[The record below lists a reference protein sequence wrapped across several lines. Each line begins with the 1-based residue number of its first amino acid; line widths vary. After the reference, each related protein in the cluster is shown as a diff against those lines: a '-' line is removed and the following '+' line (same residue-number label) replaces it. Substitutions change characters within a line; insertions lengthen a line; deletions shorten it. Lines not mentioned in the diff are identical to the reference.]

1 MNKDEIALDYK
12 KELKKRIS
20 ADYERRVKQWM
31 AADPSQLIDAAEEIT
46 AARLIRDNIEDAI
59 NEEDARFLLGL
70 DEPLD
75 ELADRWIAENGLDA
89 SHGEE
94 LLHCVWTLREELSD
108 DAGTRTVRDFLAT
121 HVGGIFSLMT
131 PCGFVPLTAAQAE
144 RLILGNLTAKVSQVQ
159 EVISIHEQE
168 AALFQCSHRM
178 ANAGLGHIHVPSHIH
193 GAYHASLL
201 LENKNRFQVIFT
213 RFV

>member
-1 MNKDEIALDYK
+1 MNKDEIAMDYK

-108 DAGTRTVRDFLAT
+108 DAGPCTVRDFLAA
-121 HVGGIFSLMT
+121 HVGGVFSLIT
-131 PCGFVPLTAAQAE
+131 PDIGADYYIAKPFSPGEVMARIRAVLRRIPACPVSRCRSLPTIFLVRRSTAPTTQTACGT
-144 RLILGNLTAKVSQVQ
+144 S
-159 EVISIHEQE
+159 
-168 AALFQCSHRM
+168 
-178 ANAGLGHIHVPSHIH
+178 
-193 GAYHASLL
+193 
-201 LENKNRFQVIFT
+201 
-213 RFV
+213 

>member
-31 AADPSQLIDAAEEIT
+31 AADSSQLIDAAEEIT

-75 ELADRWIAENGLDA
+75 ELADRWIVENGLDA

-144 RLILGNLTAKVSQVQ
+144 GLMSGQSAAAHPGVPGITMSLSADVFLVRRSTAPTTQTACGTS
-159 EVISIHEQE
+159 
-168 AALFQCSHRM
+168 
-178 ANAGLGHIHVPSHIH
+178 
-193 GAYHASLL
+193 
-201 LENKNRFQVIFT
+201 
-213 RFV
+213 

>member
-94 LLHCVWTLREELSD
+94 LLHCVWTLR
-108 DAGTRTVRDFLAT
+108 
-121 HVGGIFSLMT
+121 
-131 PCGFVPLTAAQAE
+131 
-144 RLILGNLTAKVSQVQ
+144 
-159 EVISIHEQE
+159 
-168 AALFQCSHRM
+168 
-178 ANAGLGHIHVPSHIH
+178 
-193 GAYHASLL
+193 
-201 LENKNRFQVIFT
+201 
-213 RFV
+213 

>member
-20 ADYERRVKQWM
+20 SDYERRVKQWM

-75 ELADRWIAENGLDA
+75 ELADRWIAENGLNA

-159 EVISIHEQE
+159 EVISIHEQ
-168 AALFQCSHRM
+168 
-178 ANAGLGHIHVPSHIH
+178 
-193 GAYHASLL
+193 
-201 LENKNRFQVIFT
+201 
-213 RFV
+213 

>member
-1 MNKDEIALDYK
+1 MNKDEIAMDYK

-31 AADPSQLIDAAEEIT
+31 AADPSQLIDAAEE
-46 AARLIRDNIEDAI
+46 
-59 NEEDARFLLGL
+59 DARFLLGV

-94 LLHCVWTLREELSD
+94 LIHCVWTLREELSD
-108 DAGTRTVRDFLAT
+108 DAGPCTVRDFLAA
-121 HVGGIFSLMT
+121 HVGGVFSLIT

-144 RLILGNLTAKVSQVQ
+144 GLMSGQSAAAHPGVPGITMSLSADDLLGQAVNSANYANGVWHLLTEYPEMK
-159 EVISIHEQE
+159 
-168 AALFQCSHRM
+168 QCGPEM
-178 ANAGLGHIHVPSHIH
+178 GGM
-193 GAYHASLL
+193 
-201 LENKNRFQVIFT
+201 Q
-213 RFV
+213 

>member
-1 MNKDEIALDYK
+1 MNKDEIAMDYK

-20 ADYERRVKQWM
+20 TDYERRVMQWM

-94 LLHCVWTLREELSD
+94 LLHCVWTLR
-108 DAGTRTVRDFLAT
+108 
-121 HVGGIFSLMT
+121 
-131 PCGFVPLTAAQAE
+131 
-144 RLILGNLTAKVSQVQ
+144 
-159 EVISIHEQE
+159 
-168 AALFQCSHRM
+168 
-178 ANAGLGHIHVPSHIH
+178 
-193 GAYHASLL
+193 
-201 LENKNRFQVIFT
+201 
-213 RFV
+213 

>member
-46 AARLIRDNIEDAI
+46 AARLIRV

-108 DAGTRTVRDFLAT
+108 DAGPRTIRDFLAT
-121 HVGGIFSLMT
+121 HVGGVFSLMT

-144 RLILGNLTAKVSQVQ
+144 GLMSGQSAAAHPGVPGITMSLSADDLLSQTVNSANYANGVWHLLTEYPEMK
-159 EVISIHEQE
+159 
-168 AALFQCSHRM
+168 QCGPEM
-178 ANAGLGHIHVPSHIH
+178 GGM
-193 GAYHASLL
+193 
-201 LENKNRFQVIFT
+201 Q
-213 RFV
+213 

>member
-1 MNKDEIALDYK
+1 MNKDEIAMDYK

-46 AARLIRDNIEDAI
+46 AARLIHDNIEDAI

-89 SHGEE
+89 SM
-94 LLHCVWTLREELSD
+94 VRATPLRLDASGGSD
-108 DAGTRTVRDFLAT
+108 
-121 HVGGIFSLMT
+121 
-131 PCGFVPLTAAQAE
+131 
-144 RLILGNLTAKVSQVQ
+144 
-159 EVISIHEQE
+159 
-168 AALFQCSHRM
+168 
-178 ANAGLGHIHVPSHIH
+178 
-193 GAYHASLL
+193 
-201 LENKNRFQVIFT
+201 
-213 RFV
+213 

>member
-1 MNKDEIALDYK
+1 MNKDEIAMDYK

-75 ELADRWIAENGLDA
+75 ELADRWIAENGLDS

-94 LLHCVWTLREELSD
+94 LLHCVWTLREDLTD
-108 DAGTRTVRDFLAT
+108 DAGPRTVRDFLAT
-121 HVGGIFSLMT
+121 HVGGVFSLMT
-131 PCGFVPLTAAQAE
+131 PRLCASDRSPGGRTDERPKCCGASRRARYHDVALCRRSSQSDGQQRQLRKRRVAPPDRVP
-144 RLILGNLTAKVSQVQ
+144 
-159 EVISIHEQE
+159 
-168 AALFQCSHRM
+168 
-178 ANAGLGHIHVPSHIH
+178 
-193 GAYHASLL
+193 
-201 LENKNRFQVIFT
+201 
-213 RFV
+213 

>member
-1 MNKDEIALDYK
+1 MNKDEIAMNYK

-75 ELADRWIAENGLDA
+75 C
-89 SHGEE
+89 GEWSGC
-94 LLHCVWTLREELSD
+94 LPW
-108 DAGTRTVRDFLAT
+108 
-121 HVGGIFSLMT
+121 
-131 PCGFVPLTAAQAE
+131 
-144 RLILGNLTAKVSQVQ
+144 
-159 EVISIHEQE
+159 
-168 AALFQCSHRM
+168 
-178 ANAGLGHIHVPSHIH
+178 
-193 GAYHASLL
+193 
-201 LENKNRFQVIFT
+201 
-213 RFV
+213 